1 MKRNSKV
8 LIPKLGFRGK
18 PLLSII
24 LISLL
29 YFVAVLHGV
38 EATAASYS
46 FDADSLP
53 KSYDYLLFPDTVPS
67 IDCVLSEIQDRY
79 NNNEK
84 DSFRIILA
92 NGIYS
97 ESIKRDFVVDTSLYS
112 DLYIEVWGLGI
123 TTQILGNNSIS
134 TNSGNLHFT
143 LRNISISGGERGI
156 KALTDL
162 SANAITFLEMYNC
175 KIYNNIGTS
184 YGTDVCMDGAGIYAN
199 GPTII
204 NECEIY
210 DNIGLNWIDVEHNN
224 FSRGGGIAV
233 VNNTSYNTEIS
244 ECHIYGNEANAG
256 GGIYVSGSAPVFIQR
271 NKIYSNTRKYYV
283 QGSTTYEE
291 GFGEGVYAYQCNNLV
306 FTDNVVYEQ
315 IAGSAG
321 YRDIIPVST
330 AVVIESCGSSEPH
343 YTVSIVNNSF
353 MDNDECHG
361 LWVLMPTGKT
371 LIRNNLACGNMFGIN
386 LSDCEDNYITMD
398 YNNSYDNGI
407 LNNEVINY
415 FISTPNWIVQSNNGE
430 FDPKV
435 SPEYYPIW
443 DASVISPL
451 IDAGYPHY
459 FDPDGTV
466 SDIGA
471 YRTCQ
476 HDYWGYV
483 FDNEHDT
490 ERWHWVSYP
499 ILNTITDDALL
510 AREFFKELLSVHQ
523 TTTGGY
529 LHDIPTY
536 LEEIMW
542 YEEGAPQQITWDD
555 SIAQWN
561 YYDSIHYVS
570 SPQGYK
576 IRLQAR
582 AHPDFP
588 YPVVL
593 KESGYQ
599 TSVNTQF
606 PIYGGVENWL
616 GYFRE
621 DARMPQDAFADIWDD
636 ITMIKAKDWS
646 LIRMPGTGNI
656 WGMHGRVMPLQN
668 GDMVIVRTNQDHSFR
683 WGVSHPVP
691 PRSKSAPK
699 EFVFDEKADY
709 IPIYINIADEIKL
722 GLKEIG
728 LMVNGVCKGAVV
740 VEDNLEQIS
749 AYVASAS
756 ELSEGNVELV
766 FYYGDSKSAGA
777 QLKNLKLAAGSFA
790 AKYGVAGSTY
800 PYFEID
806 LDDKALE
813 NVVPLEFT
821 LKPNYPNPFNPRTTI
836 QYSLPEAA
844 KMRLEIYNIKGQLV
858 KTLVNGEMP
867 AGMHNVVWDGRDSKD
882 RAVASGVYFY
892 RISSPQNTQTKR
904 MLLMK

>member
-1 MKRNSKV
+1 
-8 LIPKLGFRGK
+8 
-18 PLLSII
+18 
-24 LISLL
+24 
-29 YFVAVLHGV
+29 
-38 EATAASYS
+38 
-46 FDADSLP
+46 
-53 KSYDYLLFPDTVPS
+53 
-67 IDCVLSEIQDRY
+67 
-79 NNNEK
+79 
-84 DSFRIILA
+84 
-92 NGIYS
+92 
-97 ESIKRDFVVDTSLYS
+97 
-112 DLYIEVWGLGI
+112 
-123 TTQILGNNSIS
+123 
-134 TNSGNLHFT
+134 
-143 LRNISISGGERGI
+143 
-156 KALTDL
+156 
-162 SANAITFLEMYNC
+162 
-175 KIYNNIGTS
+175 
-184 YGTDVCMDGAGIYAN
+184 
-199 GPTII
+199 
-204 NECEIY
+204 
-210 DNIGLNWIDVEHNN
+210 
-224 FSRGGGIAV
+224 
-233 VNNTSYNTEIS
+233 
-244 ECHIYGNEANAG
+244 
-256 GGIYVSGSAPVFIQR
+256 
-271 NKIYSNTRKYYV
+271 
-283 QGSTTYEE
+283 
-291 GFGEGVYAYQCNNLV
+291 
-306 FTDNVVYEQ
+306 
-315 IAGSAG
+315 
-321 YRDIIPVST
+321 
-330 AVVIESCGSSEPH
+330 
-343 YTVSIVNNSF
+343 
-353 MDNDECHG
+353 
-361 LWVLMPTGKT
+361 
-371 LIRNNLACGNMFGIN
+371 
-386 LSDCEDNYITMD
+386 
-398 YNNSYDNGI
+398 
-407 LNNEVINY
+407 
-415 FISTPNWIVQSNNGE
+415 
-430 FDPKV
+430 
-435 SPEYYPIW
+435 
-443 DASVISPL
+443 
-451 IDAGYPHY
+451 
-459 FDPDGTV
+459 V